1 MFHATDNPDLLSA
14 DYAGDRSTHRR
25 QPGRINVRG
34 SSNGIVNDLLALNL
48 LKRDVIGPTW

>member
-1 MFHATDNPDLLSA
+1 MSA